1 MLTHQELLDH
11 YTLDS
16 QANTP
21 SLLEYKEARRY
32 YHGSQLPPEVQE
44 LLNLRAQPP
53 IVENIYKMIVNKIL
67 GYKIQSLQEV
77 KVSGRQEQ
85 DKPLANLL
93 NDLLKVFTQNR
104 NYDKQI
110 IARDKE
116 LILGLAVCELWVEKD
131 RWGDNFVEI
140 KTIPADCFIIDAFS
154 RDQNAQ
160 DATRFHRR
168 IDMSEERAREIF
180 GDEIYIEN
188 HSFTNSRT
196 SVIETWVRES
206 APSTWG
212 EQCWSRY
219 FWHERAGIYR
229 YEHKPFKNGDHPFVI
244 AKYQI
249 DDKNRWYGL
258 FRDIKPLQDFI
269 NFAENRAVNMLGSYK
284 ALFEDD
290 AVLDT
295 EEFIANM
302 ALDNAVVKVRSGAL
316 KENKIQF
323 IKHNAEIQALSQK
336 TEHKRQ
342 LAKILSGL
350 NDEALGMAVNRQSG
364 VAIAQRRDAGLLGL
378 QDFIKAGDDMDRLI
392 CEKVIELFCQYFTQ
406 KQVFKI
412 VEKKTQER
420 YFEINTTEQNTIKAG
435 RFDLIFK
442 TTLKQEGREERFAHW
457 SEILKTI
464 APARPELVPEL
475 LPLMLKDVDS
485 PIIED
490 IEDLLEAQNQ
500 AQAQQAQA
508 QAPLE
513 QAQKDLAL
521 AQAQAQLAEIEAKAN
536 KYNAQAAVQNASAQV
551 LQAELES
558 PTSDKGDKKESKQE
572 SKGLNHA
579 QKLMQFNPKKA
590 AADMR

>member
-11 YTLDS
+11 YTIDS
-16 QANTP
+16 QANTA

-44 LLNLRAQPP
+44 LLSLRGQPP

-77 KVSGRQEQ
+77 KVTGRQEQ

-93 NDLLKVFTQNR
+93 NDLLKVFIQNR

-110 IARDKE
+110 IKRDKE

-140 KTIPADCFIIDAFS
+140 NTIPADCFIIDAFS

-168 IDMSEERAREIF
+168 IDMSGEQAREIF

-188 HSFTNSRT
+188 HRTTNART

-295 EEFIANM
+295 EEFVANM

-412 VEKKTQER
+412 VDKKTQER
-420 YFEINTTEQNTIKAG
+420 YFEINTTEQNTIKVG
-435 RFDLIFK
+435 RFDLVFK
-442 TTLKQEGREERFAHW
+442 TTLKQGGREERFAHW

-490 IEDLLEAQNQ
+490 IQDLLEAQKQ
-500 AQAQQAQA
+500 AQEQLAQA

-521 AQAQAQLAEIEAKAN
+521 AQAQAELAEIEAKAN
-536 KYNAQAAVQNASAQV
+536 KYNAQAAVQTASAQM
-551 LQAELES
+551 LQTELANPQSEQ
-558 PTSDKGDKKESKQE
+558 SDKPKSEQE
-572 SKGLNHA
+572 SKALKHA

>member
-11 YTLDS
+11 YALDS
-16 QANTP
+16 KANTP

-44 LLNLRAQPP
+44 LLNLRGQPP

-67 GYKIQSLQEV
+67 GYKIQSIQEV

-131 RWGDNFVEI
+131 RWGDSFIEM

-154 RDQNAQ
+154 RDANAH

-168 IDMSEERAREIF
+168 IDMAQEQARDIF
-180 GDEIYIEN
+180 GDNVYIEN

-206 APSTWG
+206 EPSVWG
-212 EQCWSRY
+212 EKCWSRY
-219 FWHERAGIYR
+219 YWHERGGIYQ
-229 YEHKPFKNGDHPFVI
+229 YEHKPFKSGDHPFVI

-249 DDKNRWYGL
+249 DEKNRWYGL

-295 EEFIANM
+295 EEFVSSM
-302 ALDNAVVKVRSGAL
+302 SLDNAVVKVRSGAL

-392 CEKVIELFCQYFTQ
+392 CEKVVDLFCQYFTH

-412 VEKKTQER
+412 VEKRTQER
-420 YFEINTTEQNTIKAG
+420 YFEINTNDENTLKAG

-442 TTLKQEGREERFAHW
+442 TTLKQDGREERFAHW
-457 SEILKTI
+457 SEILKTLS
-464 APARPELVPEL
+464 PALPDLMPQL

-485 PIIED
+485 PIIAE
-490 IEDLLEAQNQ
+490 IEELMQAHAQQASEQ
-500 AQAQQAQA
+500 AQANTPIAE
-508 QAPLE
+508 LE
-513 QAQKDLAL
+513 QQIHIETLK
-521 AQAQAQLAEIEAKAN
+521 AQLAEIEAKAN
-536 KYNAQAAVQNASAQV
+536 KYNAQASVQQASAQ
-551 LQAELES
+551 AITTELAAQDS
-558 PTSDKGDKKESKQE
+558 PTQDNSK
-572 SKGLNHA
+572 A
-579 QKLMQFNPKKA
+579 QNRANKLMQFNPKKLA
-590 AADMR
+590 SDESR